1 MSQKYDGKE
10 RMTARQEGGAEVY
23 PFIHKV
29 TI

>member
-10 RMTARQEGGAEVY
+10 RMTARQEGRAEVY
-23 PFIHKV
+23 VVIHKF